1 VQLEGIEQKWGSQR
15 IINLMGAWHNQLLEV
30 MGAFG
35 IREARRMRGEVGR
48 SMWFDDLEKDSF
60 APLFGTRKVTGIG

>member
-1 VQLEGIEQKWGSQR
+1 
-15 IINLMGAWHNQLLEV
+15 

-48 SMWFDDLEKDSF
+48 SMWFEDLERDSF
-60 APLFGTRKVTGIG
+60 GPLFGTRKMKGSPPIL